1 MSENKKAGL
10 FYGYVIVAAAFLV
23 MALMWGSL
31 YTFAVFF
38 EPLLETF
45 GWTRAVISGAYSL
58 ALLLV
63 GPFGILSGKLTDRF
77 GPRLVVIGGA
87 LLFGAGFLLL
97 SQVRTIGQFYLYYA
111 IVGTGM
117 SATVVP
123 MASTVARWFTRRR
136 GMMTGIALS
145 GLGIGVLV
153 IPPLTAGLI
162 LRYEWWGAYSMVGI
176 AVIILV
182 SLTAQVLRRDPA
194 RMGYVP
200 YGEEKLMTAGPA
212 LVVGLSLP
220 EALRN
225 RHFWMLAIALF
236 GLSASSAA
244 VPAHIVLHAIGFGV
258 TTTNAVVILSIIGGL
273 TSVGRVAMGA
283 VADRIGCKKTLII
296 SLLLDSA
303 ALFWLLTIRELWM
316 FYAFA
321 VVFGFSYGAAAAL
334 ISPSVAEYFGLRSH
348 GALLGVVMNGLQI
361 IESIGMVLAGHIYDV
376 TGSYSL
382 AFTAFAVAGL
392 AGAVITWRLP
402 SSRYRV
408 DR

>member
-1 MSENKKAGL
+1 MSENRRPAL
-10 FYGYVIVAAAFLV
+10 FYGYVVVAAAFLI
-23 MALMWGSL
+23 MALMWGSMFS
-31 YTFAVFF
+31 FAVFF
-38 EPLLETF
+38 EPLLDAF
-45 GWTRAVISGAYSL
+45 GWTRAMTSGAFSL

-77 GPRLVVIGGA
+77 GPRIVATASA
-87 LLFGAGFLLL
+87 LFLGSGFLLL
-97 SQVRTIGQFYLYYA
+97 SQMNTLWQLYLFYGM
-111 IVGTGM
+111 VGVGM
-117 SATVVP
+117 SGSVVP
-123 MASTVARWFTRRR
+123 MASTVARWFARRR

-153 IPPLTAGLI
+153 IPALVSGLI
-162 LRYEWWGAYSMVGI
+162 LRYEWRIAYTIVGI

-182 SLTAQVLRRDPA
+182 SLTAQALRRDPA

-200 YGEEKLMTAGPA
+200 YGEEKLTTAGPA
-212 LVVGLSLP
+212 PIVGFTLP

-225 RHFWMLAIALF
+225 RYFWMLAIALF
-236 GLSASSAA
+236 GLSVSSAA
-244 VPAHIVLHAIGFGV
+244 IPAHIVLHAIGFGV
-258 TTTNAVVILSIIGGL
+258 STTNAAVILSVIGGM

-283 VADRIGCKKTLII
+283 VADRIGCKKALII

-361 IESIGMVLAGHIYDV
+361 IESIGMVLAGHIFDIN
-376 TGSYSL
+376 GSYSP
-382 AFTAFAVAGL
+382 AFAAFAVAGL
-392 AGAVITWRLP
+392 AGAVIIWFLP
-402 SSRYRV
+402 PSRYRV
-408 DR
+408 GR